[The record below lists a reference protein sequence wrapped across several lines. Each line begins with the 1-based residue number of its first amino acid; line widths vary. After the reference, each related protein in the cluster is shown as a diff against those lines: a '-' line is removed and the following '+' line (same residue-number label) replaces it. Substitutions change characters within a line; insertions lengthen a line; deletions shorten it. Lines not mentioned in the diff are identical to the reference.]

1 MLQWLKTW
9 NDFPHPFST
18 RLLTRACIWGAR
30 VETQLRLPKTVP
42 YHVWML
48 YVLLYI
54 SLIFFEEKCAEAH
67 KCVEVVEKASAKG
80 NEGCWKNIN
89 THWQT
94 TMCCVSIFLTTDL
107 VFAMIGIGRQFPLC
121 ANISKRH
128 HKNTKQTSQTS
139 QRHRPNFLNMSET
152 KTKFTN
158 IPKTQNKHLEHL
170 KLCNKGVSYVY
181 LMIKLTFKSAVTH
194 PKDTDLTR
202 IVCIYNHHNQYLHVS
217 VWNTEKRD
225 TKQNHHIVWCC
236 ARAYE
241 TFQWKAVPIL
251 GLPERWLHPWSL
263 RPLPVQFTRAF
274 VILSSAPVPLQL
286 ARLIFK
292 MLVSACAALAV
303 QQIASR
309 IPGLY
314 ACHPCSLPEFSPTMS
329 WWFNMT
335 LQVSSVILCWVVLTL
350 ACPEIVPVALPCCL
364 SYICFGARCAWSNRL
379 CVEFS
384 VVSGFR
390 LPTSFADLVFAMTG
404 IGHESHT
411 CVSWTQCLS
420 KVLYRI

>member
-1 MLQWLKTW
+1 MLQWLKAW
-9 NDFPHPFST
+9 HDFPHPFST

-107 VFAMIGIGRQFPLC
+107 VFAMIGIGRQFLLC

-158 IPKTQNKHLEHL
+158 ISKTQNKHLEHL

-274 VILSSAPVPLQL
+274 VILSSAPCP
-286 ARLIFK
+286 
-292 MLVSACAALAV
+292 LAV
-303 QQIASR
+303 GQVDFQNVGVCVCR
-309 IPGLY
+309 
-314 ACHPCSLPEFSPTMS
+314 PCSSADCFSDP
-329 WWFNMT
+329 
-335 LQVSSVILCWVVLTL
+335 
-350 ACPEIVPVALPCCL
+350 
-364 SYICFGARCAWSNRL
+364 WSL
-379 CVEFS
+379 
-384 VVSGFR
+384 R
-390 LPTSFADLVFAMTG
+390 LPPVQFTRVFAHNVMMVQYDAASFVGHTVLSGSHAGLSWDCSRCLAMLFVIHLFWCALCLIEQVMRRIQRCQWFSFANVFCGSSFCNDWCWTWISYMCFMNT
-404 IGHESHT
+404 
-411 CVSWTQCLS
+411 VSL
-420 KVLYRI
+420 